1 VLSDDCAA
9 LSARL
14 RQLAHRVGTDDVAFT
29 GHSNGSASEQFPFF
43 WRPHTGG
50 DHDPRE
56 IVTAFD
62 DQCEGGMSRL
72 GRCRIV
78 KVRDEAS
85 ESEYH

>member
-1 VLSDDCAA
+1 MTVQPFQRGCDSSRTA
-9 LSARL
+9 SERI
-14 RQLAHRVGTDDVAFT
+14 DVAFT